1 MNDDEAWQYLKEQAG
16 KTPPRVFRVI
26 PRKKPS
32 GRWSA
37 EPVKTFKFTFCY
49 EDGETRIETYC
60 IKKLAAL
67 VKAVIEG
74 GAA

>member
-1 MNDDEAWQYLKEQAG
+1 MNEDEAWQYLKEQAKG
-16 KTPPRVFRVI
+16 LRVFRVI
-26 PRKKPS
+26 PRKEFGGPAI
-32 GRWSA
+32 GD
-37 EPVKTFKFTFCY
+37 TFDTFRFEFY
-49 EDGETRIETYC
+49 SEEGTTRIETYC